1 MPGSAAAGFDADR
14 EWLQIQLVM
23 EDNQVLGR
31 AFVELSQWADTFSG
45 KIHEGLRLC
54 DQNFFALKLCDENF
68 RVEFA
73 LRALRTPAFDQTI
86 GGEEADIMAGS
97 FVLYTW
103 ITQTNDD
110 FHGSVQMKRLLTLS
124 RF

>member
-31 AFVELSQWADTFSG
+31 AFVELSQWADIFRKDSRRSAA
-45 KIHEGLRLC
+45 LRSEL
-54 DQNFFALKLCDENF
+54 FALKLCDENF

-73 LRALRTPAFDQTI
+73 LRALRTPAFDRAI
-86 GGEEADIMAGS
+86 GGEEADIMAGR